1 MSKDFIKKQTP
12 SFYLYAVG
20 FVLTLLAFIFA
31 LVNNGAAGYFQGMT
45 SGTVIVF
52 FILALLAIC
61 GIVVLRQFEFQRH
74 CRQDRRN
81 RR

>member
-1 MSKDFIKKQTP
+1 
-12 SFYLYAVG
+12 
-20 FVLTLLAFIFA
+20 

-61 GIVVLRQFEFQRH
+61 GIVVLRQFEVAKALSARSS
-74 CRQDRRN
+74 RSLMMS
-81 RR
+81 